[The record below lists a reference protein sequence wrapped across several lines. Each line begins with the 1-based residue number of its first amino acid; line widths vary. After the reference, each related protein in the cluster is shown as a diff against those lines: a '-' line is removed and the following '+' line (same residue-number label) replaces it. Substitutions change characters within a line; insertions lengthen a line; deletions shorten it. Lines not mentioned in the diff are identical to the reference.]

1 MNMQINNKYDFSN
14 DKIRDIR
21 NIKINENRRFPKDES
36 KEYIL
41 TNINSICIKDEYFT
55 NFLPSTD
62 GKQDL
67 KEEIRNVF
75 NNLIQGKGLINK
87 YFEPRDLTNK
97 ESLKIKRV
105 ERIIKSYGTIAE
117 LDLLKIRKY
126 KNKKETGFQLYTRKI
141 DENRIE
147 ILLIDLYHLGILSE
161 YKMANNG
168 NKIKVKLESIKN
180 NFNKKLMKYD
190 LCLKEYLK
198 LD

>member
-1 MNMQINNKYDFSN
+1 MQINNKYNFSN

-41 TNINSICIKDEYFT
+41 ININSICIKDEYFT

-75 NNLIQGKGLINK
+75 NNLIQGKELINK

-126 KNKKETGFQLYTRKI
+126 KNRKETGFQLYTKKI

-161 YKMANNG
+161 YKIADNG

>member
-1 MNMQINNKYDFSN
+1 MNTEVNKFSDSKSN
-14 DKIRDIR
+14 DIR
-21 NIKINENRRFPKDES
+21 KSTVFENRGFQKDEP

-55 NFLPSTD
+55 NFLPSTA
-62 GKQDL
+62 GKQEL
-67 KEEIRNVF
+67 KEEIRKVF
-75 NNLIQGKGLINK
+75 DGIIQGKELMYK
-87 YFEPRDLTNK
+87 YFEPRDLTGK
-97 ESLKIKRV
+97 ETLKIKRI
-105 ERIIKSYGTIAE
+105 EKIIKSYGTIAE

-126 KNKKETGFQLYTRKI
+126 KNRKETGFQLYTRKI

-161 YKMANNG
+161 YKIADNG

-190 LCLKEYLK
+190 LCIKEYLK

>member
-1 MNMQINNKYDFSN
+1 MNMQINNKYNFLN

-21 NIKINENRRFPKDES
+21 NIKINQNRRFPKDES

-75 NNLIQGKGLINK
+75 NNLIQGKELINK

-126 KNKKETGFQLYTRKI
+126 KNRKETGFQLYTRKI
-141 DENRIE
+141 DEKRIE

-161 YKMANNG
+161 YKIADNG
-168 NKIKVKLESIKN
+168 NRIKVKLESIKN

>member
-1 MNMQINNKYDFSN
+1 MNTDLNKFSDRKYN
-14 DKIRDIR
+14 DIR
-21 NIKINENRRFPKDES
+21 KSTIFENRGFPKDEH

-62 GKQDL
+62 GKQEL

-87 YFEPRDLTNK
+87 YFEPRDLINK

-105 ERIIKSYGTIAE
+105 EKIIKSYGTIDKI
-117 LDLLKIRKY
+117 DLLKIRKY
-126 KNKKETGFQLYTRKI
+126 KNRKETGFQLYTRKI

-147 ILLIDLYHLGILSE
+147 ILLIDLYHLGIISE
-161 YKMANNG
+161 YKIADNG
-168 NKIKVKLESIKN
+168 NKIKVKIESVKN

-190 LCLKEYLK
+190 LCIKEYLK

>member
-1 MNMQINNKYDFSN
+1 MQINNKYNFSN

-67 KEEIRNVF
+67 KEEIKNVF
-75 NNLIQGKGLINK
+75 NNLIQGKELINK

-126 KNKKETGFQLYTRKI
+126 KNRKETGFQLYTRKI

-161 YKMANNG
+161 YKIANNG

>member
-1 MNMQINNKYDFSN
+1 MNTDLNKFSDRKYN
-14 DKIRDIR
+14 DIR
-21 NIKINENRRFPKDES
+21 KSTVFENRGFPKDEH

-62 GKQDL
+62 GKQEL

-87 YFEPRDLTNK
+87 YFEPRDLINK

-105 ERIIKSYGTIAE
+105 EKIIKSYGTIDKI
-117 LDLLKIRKY
+117 DLLKIRKY
-126 KNKKETGFQLYTRKI
+126 KNRKETGFQLYTRKI

-147 ILLIDLYHLGILSE
+147 ILLIDLYHLGIISE
-161 YKMANNG
+161 YKIADNG
-168 NKIKVKLESIKN
+168 NKIKVKIESVKN

-190 LCLKEYLK
+190 LCIKEYLK